1 MTFSLLSLYERIPVW
16 LILFNFNLGSLFSYS
31 KYYSECHTVEVN
43 YGGEISNLAA
53 LWFTYPNAHRMVNLL
68 LLLLLVLRRMFVIY
82 KIVFKYHLHLLF
94 CKFQL

>member
-1 MTFSLLSLYERIPVW
+1 MEI
-16 LILFNFNLGSLFSYS
+16 
-31 KYYSECHTVEVN
+31 N

-53 LWFTYPNAHRMVNLL
+53 LWFTYPNAHRMVNMLLLL

-94 CKFQL
+94 DKFQL